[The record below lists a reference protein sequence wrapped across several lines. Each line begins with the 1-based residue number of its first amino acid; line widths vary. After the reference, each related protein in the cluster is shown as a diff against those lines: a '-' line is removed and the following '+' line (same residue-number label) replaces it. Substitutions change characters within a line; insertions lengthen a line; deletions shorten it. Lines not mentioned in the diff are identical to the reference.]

1 MKIEAG
7 GQLVAAAARPA
18 PVASRP
24 APQAPL
30 QPQPPVQ
37 ARPAPSRP
45 SLGEAAHEAFV
56 DAALNLKKAMG
67 PMHHTDLNIDVDIRS
82 QSVAIRVVDQRTG
95 DVVREIPP
103 EALKR
108 FAEAFDVYLGTLFD
122 KEA

>member
-1 MKIEAG
+1 MRIDAG
-7 GQLVAAAARPA
+7 SQLAAAARPA
-18 PVASRP
+18 PAAQPRP
-24 APQAPL
+24 APAP
-30 QPQPPVQ
+30 PPVQ
-37 ARPAPSRP
+37 PRPAPARP

-56 DAALNLKKAMG
+56 DAAMNLKRALG
-67 PMHHTDLNIDVDIRS
+67 PMHHTDLNIDVDVRS

-103 EALKR
+103 DALKR

>member
-1 MKIEAG
+1 MRIEAG
-7 GQLVAAAARPA
+7 SQLAAAGRPVQPAPQVVRPA
-18 PVASRP
+18 PRP
-24 APQAPL
+24 AA
-30 QPQPPVQ
+30 PPVE
-37 ARPAPSRP
+37 ARPEPSRP

-56 DAALNLKKAMG
+56 DAAMNLKKAMG
-67 PMHHTDLNIDVDIRS
+67 PMHHTDLNIDVDTLS
-82 QSVAIRVVDQRTG
+82 QTMAIRVVDQRTG

>member
-1 MKIEAG
+1 MRIDAG
-7 GQLVAAAARPA
+7 SQVAAAARPA
-18 PVASRP
+18 PPPRP
-24 APQAPL
+24 APAVPAP
-30 QPQPPVQ
+30 PPVQ
-37 ARPAPSRP
+37 PRPAPDRP

-56 DAALNLKKAMG
+56 DAALNLKQALG
-67 PMHHTDLNIDVDIRS
+67 PMHRTDLNIDVDVRS